1 VGVADHIRIADGV
14 MIAAKSGVSGSIKT
28 KMTVAGIP
36 DQEIGAWRKSVVLF
50 RNLGAWK
57 EKLRKIENRIKE
69 LEEK

>member
-1 VGVADHIRIADGV
+1 VGVADHVKIADGV

-28 KMTVAGIP
+28 KMIVAGIP
-36 DQEIGAWRKSVVLF
+36 HQEIGAWRKNMVLS

-57 EKLRKIENRIKE
+57 EKLQKMEKKIKE